1 MLKKAYS
8 SRFVDNIRSRR
19 EPKKIGWNQVMEG
32 FEY

>member
-8 SRFVDNIRSRR
+8 SRLVDSIRNR